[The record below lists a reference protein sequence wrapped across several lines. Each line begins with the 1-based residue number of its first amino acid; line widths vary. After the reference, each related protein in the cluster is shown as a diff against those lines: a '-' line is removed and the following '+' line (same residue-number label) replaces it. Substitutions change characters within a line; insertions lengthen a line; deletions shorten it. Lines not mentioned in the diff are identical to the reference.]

1 MGRGSDCAT
10 DAAPQPVAPLPG
22 ERVGFVNNGGIDLRV
37 REWGDPTAPAIVL
50 LHGLRGYSGTW
61 RALAAALG
69 DRYRLVAFDAR
80 GRGESDWDPGRNY
93 YTDAY
98 LSDLEAVVD
107 ALELEQF
114 VLLGHS
120 MGGTTSYVY
129 AARHA
134 ERLAALIVEDITA
147 GSSVA
152 GAGFERIV
160 AEMKALPTHFADWSQ
175 ARAYWRKLRPN
186 VSDAA
191 IEERL
196 FESMRADADGG
207 VLWRYDAEGI
217 AETRVR
223 PDPAR
228 IVDLWPVIASI
239 RVPTL
244 VIRGGRSDF
253 CSLSSVRKLESENPA
268 LTHASVEEASHYVH
282 DDAPEAFLRL
292 VEGFL
297 AGVRASAN
305 TAKVSGAQRVEQG
318 QES

>member
-1 MGRGSDCAT
+1 M
-10 DAAPQPVAPLPG
+10 LPG
-22 ERVGFVNNGGIDLRV
+22 ERVHAIDNGGIRLRV

-61 RALAAALG
+61 RKLAEALG
-69 DRYRLVAFDAR
+69 DRWRLIAFDAR

-107 ALELEQF
+107 ALGLERF

-129 AARHA
+129 AASHPQ
-134 ERLAALIVEDITA
+134 RLSALVVEDITA
-147 GSSVA
+147 GSSTK

-160 AEMKALPTHFADWSQ
+160 AEMAALPTRFADWAE

-186 VSDAA
+186 VGDSA

-196 FESMRADADGG
+196 WESMRADDDGS
-207 VLWRYDAEGI
+207 VIWRYDAAGI
-217 AETRVR
+217 SATRVD

-228 IVDLWPVIASI
+228 VVDLAPVIAAI
-239 RVPTL
+239 RTPTL
-244 VIRGGRSDF
+244 VIRGGKSDF
-253 CSLSSVRKLESENPA
+253 CNLEAVRRLEADNPVLS
-268 LTHASVEEASHYVH
+268 HASVADASHYVH
-282 DDAPEAFLRL
+282 DDAPESFVRL

-297 AGVRASAN
+297 AGVRA
-305 TAKVSGAQRVEQG
+305 TTGATG
-318 QES
+318 